1 MSRLLRLSILASVV
15 LALAVLASPAMAQP
29 PGGPGGGGRFGGG
42 MMGGMM
48 GGGMMGGGLGLLR
61 NEQVQGELKL
71 TEEQKTKLQEY
82 GQELRDQVRE
92 RMANMGNFRDM
103 SEEEREKLRKE
114 GEKAA
119 ADIQKKLAE
128 ILTADQ
134 AKRLKQIE
142 WQQLGPAALLQP
154 EVAEAVGL
162 SGEQKEQLATI
173 SREAQE
179 KRMQLFQGARG
190 GEQGDRRQQGQ
201 DMRQRFEEMREKGEQ
216 ITQEFNQKSMAVLQP
231 EQKGKL
237 KELMGA
243 PFELDRS
250 QMFGGPGRGPGAQGG
265 ERGDRGAARGGD
277 RGGDRPRRSQQRQQ

>member
-29 PGGPGGGGRFGGG
+29 PGGAGGGGRFGGG

-61 NEQVQGELKL
+61 IEQVQEELKL
-71 TEEQKTKLQEY
+71 TEEQKTKLQDLADKLREQGGR
-82 GQELRDQVRE
+82 GQRGDFQNL
-92 RMANMGNFRDM
+92 
-103 SEEEREKLRKE
+103 SEEERRERFQQMMAEGQKRMEEARKSVE
-114 GEKAA
+114 
-119 ADIQKKLAE
+119 E

-162 SGEQKEQLATI
+162 SGEQKEQLATVA
-173 SREAQE
+173 REAGE

-216 ITQEFNQKSMAVLQP
+216 ITQEFNKKSMAVLES

-237 KELMGA
+237 KELMGT

-265 ERGDRGAARGGD
+265 DRGDRGD
-277 RGGDRPRRSQQRQQ
+277 RGGDRPRRSQRNDQ

>member
-29 PGGPGGGGRFGGG
+29 PGGAGGGGRFGGG

-71 TEEQKTKLQEY
+71 TEEQKTKLQDLADK
-82 GQELRDQVRE
+82 LRDQARE
-92 RMANMGNFRDM
+92 RMGDMRDLSDEQRRERFQQM
-103 SEEEREKLRKE
+103 MEEGQKRMEEARKSVE
-114 GEKAA
+114 
-119 ADIQKKLAE
+119 E

-173 SREAQE
+173 SRDAQE

-216 ITQEFNQKSMAVLQP
+216 ITQEFNKKSMAVLQP

-277 RGGDRPRRSQQRQQ
+277 RPRRSQQRQE